1 MFHRNS
7 GRFLLMVEVSNKEIA
22 MSVVEQLERMLQ
34 ESRPQDTS
42 WKNMQ
47 KEFDEMLTKGLIK
60 KQGYDL
66 APLQVSAPSTF
77 TELQAMLHR

>member
-1 MFHRNS
+1 
-7 GRFLLMVEVSNKEIA
+7 

-60 KQGYDL
+60 KQSYDL